1 MSTVRPIHEVEQV
14 SDADLERLSQDP
26 SNRVYRS
33 EVEVERPA
41 WDMDV
46 AIPMFQGIHKV
57 FEAHCRARPA
67 DAEADAAVRQ
77 QIRDKATGDWRRLI
91 DDHPTLFEKLT
102 DRAVVEDPAQL
113 RVVWTMLALHRAV
126 GKGELTMDEARAA
139 FVQQTLPQF
148 AAALR

>member
-1 MSTVRPIHEVEQV
+1 MADAKADHEVQSISNAE
-14 SDADLERLSQDP
+14 LERLSEDP
-26 SNRVYRS
+26 SNLVYRS
-33 EVEVERPA
+33 EVETEHEP

-46 AIPMFQGIHKV
+46 AIPMFQGIHTV
-57 FEAHCRARPA
+57 FKTHCIARAA
-67 DAEADAAVRQ
+67 DPVADAAVRQ
-77 QIRDKATGDWRRLI
+77 QIYDRTDGEWRRLI
-91 DDHPTLFEKLT
+91 DDHPTVFEKLT
-102 DRAVVEDPAQL
+102 DRNVIDDPAQL